1 MKKTDEEKRLAKEAK
16 QKAKELA
23 QIEAEKVAPIVKEM
37 KIVVDWKPSRM
48 WGMNPHCEAQVWFEN
63 GNYEN
68 SPVFKA
74 SGCGYCKLSTVVADV
89 FNHYLKNRL
98 WQILPFVT
106 DKDAL
111 PYGIRM
117 SKDKDGKIDYV
128 NYSGGVGIN
137 CYTHGIA
144 EFIGYKME
152 TVHSGKT
159 IDVFRLTKNG

>member
-89 FNHYLKNRL
+89 FNHYLKNAL
-98 WQILPFVT
+98 WKQLDNK
-106 DKDAL
+106 DKK
-111 PYGIRM
+111 PYGVRFNEAN
-117 SKDKDGKIDYV
+117 KDYPATV
-128 NYSGGVGIN
+128 SFEGGVGIN